1 MLRARCRN
9 TRVRMGSRTRR
20 GERERLTKSD
30 HWGVAPTRGCEP
42 AAAAVEVAAKD
53 IVRGTML
60 MDRVRQE
67 DGLVL
72 VEVQE
77 ADQGKSREQHRLVV
91 GTEAGRNLD

>member
-1 MLRARCRN
+1 
-9 TRVRMGSRTRR
+9 
-20 GERERLTKSD
+20 
-30 HWGVAPTRGCEP
+30 
-42 AAAAVEVAAKD
+42 
-53 IVRGTML
+53 ML

-77 ADQGKSREQHRLVV
+77 ADQGKLREQHRLVV